1 MDCSNDDSGGI
12 SSSGKFLKSDYFSR
26 LEKLGDFASATK
38 VSYDDLSVGYHYPY
52 LDFGISGIYGN
63 YYYVIGM
70 KSNSK
75 LKPFIMSELQ
85 SYGRNYCRNEL
96 KFNLITVYLLK

>member
-26 LEKLGDFASATK
+26 LQKLGDFDSAAK
-38 VSYDDLSVGYHYPY
+38 IISAYHYPY
-52 LDFGISGIYGN
+52 LDFGISQIFGN

-70 KSNSK
+70 
-75 LKPFIMSELQ
+75 I
-85 SYGRNYCRNEL
+85 
-96 KFNLITVYLLK
+96 

>member
-1 MDCSNDDSGGI
+1 MNDSGGI

-26 LEKLGDFASATK
+26 LQKLGDFASATK
-38 VSYDDLSVGYHYPY
+38 VSVNSSDAYHYPY

-70 KSNSK
+70 ISNSK
-75 LKPFIMSELQ
+75 L
-85 SYGRNYCRNEL
+85 
-96 KFNLITVYLLK
+96 